1 VFIEVGPASIVV
13 EGERGGKAFGFDKEE
28 IAGRLSRILAEVGEF
43 SPVLREKG
51 YRIKKTSFMSP
62 VARKMVEAVRE
73 IDRNRLTPMAAVA
86 GAVADA
92 LKEWLREK
100 DLEFISVNNGG
111 DVSLFNR
118 SGKTVKIAMGDIGTD
133 EPTPYILVIKGM
145 VDCGVA
151 TSGFGGRSFT
161 LGLAD
166 MVTVIARTGAIADA
180 AATLICNAT
189 NVETDQVERRRAGEI
204 DPCSDIA
211 EEWVTV
217 QIGELDEHLIKQA
230 LANGLALSHA
240 LKGNDSI
247 LDAVIV
253 LKGHMVTTLGG
264 DENIYMEVDYGDQED
279 GHGGRGYIC
288 GR

>member
-1 VFIEVGPASIVV
+1 MFIEVGPASIVI
-13 EGERGGKAFGFDKEE
+13 EGERDGKAFNLDEKEV
-28 IAGRLSRILAEVGEF
+28 AGRLSGILAGVGES

-62 VARKMVEAVRE
+62 VAQKMVEAVKAV
-73 IDRNRLTPMAAVA
+73 DRNKLTPMAAVA

-92 LKEWLREK
+92 LKEWLKEK

-118 SGKTVKIAMGDIGTD
+118 SGKAVKIAMGDIGTG
-133 EPTPYILVIKGM
+133 EQTPYVLVIKDM
-145 VDCGVA
+145 VDCGIA

-166 MVTVIARTGAIADA
+166 MVTVIARTGAMADA

-189 NVETDQVERRRAGEI
+189 DVETDQVERRRAGEI

-217 QIGELDEHLIKQA
+217 QIGGLDECLIKKA

-240 LKGNDSI
+240 LKGDNSI